1 MKKTFLLA
9 SLILTFGLAK
19 AQVAIPS
26 TATPAHSPEKSKG
39 KKENHNITPEQKAD
53 KFVVKMTEAIG
64 LEEAQKSKVKSLALD
79 HFKAMETLKK
89 QANAD
94 KEKIKAEVKTSRK
107 KFNDGLKK
115 VLSPKQFEAW
125 KTSKKEAATKKKG
138 ASSKEPIET
147 IED

>member
-1 MKKTFLLA
+1 MKKTILLA
-9 SLILTFGLAK
+9 SLLLSFGLAK
-19 AQVAIPS
+19 AQVAIPA

-64 LEEAQKSKVKSLALD
+64 LEEAQKSKVKSLAID
-79 HFKAMETLKK
+79 HFNTMESIKK
-89 QANAD
+89 QNSAD
-94 KEKIKAEVKTSRK
+94 KEKIKAAGKISRK
-107 KFNDGLKK
+107 NFNDGLKK

-125 KTSKKEAATKKKG
+125 KTSKKEAAEKKKG